1 MKFVEKINRELM
13 DVEVPGIFVTTHMMN
28 LSEISLKLYIYI
40 KFLSKNGICLDEES
54 ISKTLGVSVVDIDKA
69 FDALQEEELVIR
81 TIEGYE
87 ILDVKEQEI
96 NKIYVPKLKVNKSP
110 RTIAEKK
117 RLAAAQAINETF
129 FRGVMSMGWF
139 TDIATLFDKYN
150 FDGEVMV
157 ALFHECSERN
167 ALKKNYVFKVAES
180 WNKGG
185 VKTFDELEDYQNKQ
199 TKLNNVMQ
207 KMKSKLRLNR
217 SFTEYEEAF
226 IASWINEFK
235 YDFDIVDFA
244 IQKTSS
250 KGAPTIGYINGI
262 LKNWHESGLSTL
274 NDIMQKEE
282 NKAVPRQRVTVGV
295 SNNLNH
301 KNYEQRKDI
310 DLNEFYDT

>member
-1 MKFVEKINRELM
+1 M
-13 DVEVPGIFVTTHMMN
+13 
-28 LSEISLKLYIYI
+28 
-40 KFLSKNGICLDEES
+40 
-54 ISKTLGVSVVDIDKA
+54 
-69 FDALQEEELVIR
+69 
-81 TIEGYE
+81 
-87 ILDVKEQEI
+87 
-96 NKIYVPKLKVNKSP
+96 
-110 RTIAEKK
+110 
-117 RLAAAQAINETF
+117 
-129 FRGVMSMGWF
+129 
-139 TDIATLFDKYN
+139 
-150 FDGEVMV
+150 
-157 ALFHECSERN
+157 
-167 ALKKNYVFKVAES
+167 LKKNYVFKVAES

-282 NKAVPRQRVTVGV
+282 NKVVPRQRVTVGV